1 MLEMKDICI
10 SYRNGGKKFPVIEGL
25 TVEFARGFNVIL
37 GPNGAGKTTLM
48 KAVFGILPYS
58 GQILMDGRD
67 IAPLSIEEKTRLIS
81 YLPQM
86 DISSSN
92 LTVLEMALLG
102 RVPDLGYRVK
112 DEDLQIVVKV
122 LRDLGLEALAG
133 RPFTQLSGGQQK
145 MVLIAQTL
153 VRSPSLI
160 LLDEPT
166 DGLDPNQKFEMR
178 RMIKE
183 MGREKAILISTHLLD
198 EVEDICTRVVIID
211 KGRLVMDKPIADVK
225 GHLFEIFRKL
235 TAVQA

>member
-1 MLEMKDICI
+1 
-10 SYRNGGKKFPVIEGL
+10 
-25 TVEFARGFNVIL
+25 
-37 GPNGAGKTTLM
+37 
-48 KAVFGILPYS
+48 
-58 GQILMDGRD
+58 
-67 IAPLSIEEKTRLIS
+67 
-81 YLPQM
+81 M

-160 LLDEPT
+160 LLDEPVNSLDMQKQLELCEMLQRIT
-166 DGLDPNQKFEMR
+166 RRDGVDVL
-178 RMIKE
+178 
-183 MGREKAILISTHLLD
+183 AILHDINLAARFADYLVVLD
-198 EVEDICTRVVIID
+198 HRGKVYACGAPGEIVTAKMLEDVYGVL
-211 KGRLVMDKPIADVK
+211 GDVYVDERNVPHILPQRSVNSSAEDET
-225 GHLFEIFRKL
+225 G
-235 TAVQA
+235 